1 MSTLNKYFG
10 LGKKSVEVII
20 KEETNAVLKEFPL
33 NKDVLIKLPFNISI
47 LNIIWRIVAG
57 KRFEVSNLFEC
68 G

>member
-20 KEETNAVLKEFPL
+20 KEETDTVLKEFPL

-57 KRFEVSNLFEC
+57 KRFEVSSLFEC